1 MNRNDMRSI
10 VYLIIA
16 LICFYYLL
24 DDFVGKNKVSNWV
37 NSFIGNF
44 GGIAVPEKVQNQDS
58 KNGSGSGQTATEP
71 ATSPATS
78 PATDTGKIRIPDPM
92 PDTGKIK
99 IPQPEGNQ
107 VWKPA
112 KPAGNWNL
120 FPNLSFPNL
129 FAVPALVPE
138 TVAGVG
144 GILAG
149 FNNLIHQGG

>member
-1 MNRNDMRSI
+1 MNRNDMRSV
-10 VYLIIA
+10 VYLILA
-16 LICFYYLL
+16 LVCFYYLL

-58 KNGSGSGQTATEP
+58 KNGSGSGQTATE
-71 ATSPATS
+71 PATS